1 MRRLRDSLEK
11 LFRLCGVDE
20 ERVEIKMPPK
30 VITIL
35 ESLFKDNSL
44 CTFLDSLDSQAVLA
58 ARELS
63 NRQLDLWCGK
73 ETENRL
79 EEAQEKLA
87 GMEDRLEEMEKKLK
101 ETEEELAHSMEQRN
115 GDREKYEGEMEKLRQ
130 EAEGKVDAAEKE
142 NEENIRNMIDLRN
155 SLFMRRDWL
164 KENKPEETFACKLV
178 ENQLQETANLLNK
191 AGVEIQEDTG
201 IFDCRRQMAVGTRS
215 TDDPA
220 LDNNVAEV
228 FRPGYIYKGKPL
240 KVQEV
245 FVYACER

>member
-1 MRRLRDSLEK
+1 
-11 LFRLCGVDE
+11 
-20 ERVEIKMPPK
+20 MPPK

-115 GDREKYEGEMEKLRQ
+115 GDREKYEGELEKLRQ
-130 EAEGKVDAAEKE
+130 
-142 NEENIRNMIDLRN
+142 
-155 SLFMRRDWL
+155 
-164 KENKPEETFACKLV
+164 
-178 ENQLQETANLLNK
+178 
-191 AGVEIQEDTG
+191 
-201 IFDCRRQMAVGTRS
+201 
-215 TDDPA
+215 
-220 LDNNVAEV
+220 
-228 FRPGYIYKGKPL
+228 
-240 KVQEV
+240 
-245 FVYACER
+245 